1 MAQAL
6 YFKAVRP
13 GAVIPSY
20 GSAAAIGLDL
30 YACDT
35 HLIGPRE
42 RCAIPLGVACRIP
55 DGYYGRIAPRSGLAL
70 RNGLG
75 VLAGVID
82 PDFRGEL
89 VALVINHGAER
100 ISIHPQNR
108 VAQLIL
114 ERADRLDPVEVT
126 ELPASARALG
136 GFGSTGA

>member
-1 MAQAL
+1 MARAL
-6 YFKAVRP
+6 LFKALRP

-20 GSAAAIGLDL
+20 GSASAIGLDL
-30 YACDT
+30 YACST
-35 HLIGPRE
+35 HLIEPGE
-42 RCAIPLGVACRIP
+42 RCAVPFGVACRIP
-55 DGYYGRIAPRSGLAL
+55 DDYYGRIAPRSGLAL

-114 ERADRLDPVEVT
+114 ERADRLDPIEVT
-126 ELPASARALG
+126 DLPTTSRARG